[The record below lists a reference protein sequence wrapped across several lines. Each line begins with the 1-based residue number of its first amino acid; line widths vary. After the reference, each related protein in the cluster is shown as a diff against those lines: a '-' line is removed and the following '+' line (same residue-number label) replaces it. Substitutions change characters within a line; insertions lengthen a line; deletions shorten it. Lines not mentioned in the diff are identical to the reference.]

1 MPRTHWLLIFIPAI
15 YCTNINILMNC
26 NFFSDDI
33 CFYFVNSID
42 FQMFFNESIFEAICE
57 EALLNLVQ
65 ILLPIKFEYLILYG
79 THQLTS
85 KVMIILLFFMFILT

>member
-1 MPRTHWLLIFIPAI
+1 
-15 YCTNINILMNC
+15 MNC

-57 EALLNLVQ
+57 EALLNLVH